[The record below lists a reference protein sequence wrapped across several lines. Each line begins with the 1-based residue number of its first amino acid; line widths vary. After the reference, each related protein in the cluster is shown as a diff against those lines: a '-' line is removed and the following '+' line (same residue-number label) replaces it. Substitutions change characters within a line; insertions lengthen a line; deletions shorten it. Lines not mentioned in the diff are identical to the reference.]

1 MRLARYAWNMS
12 GQMLHAKVTEE
23 GTAVIPPDEVA
34 SLGAHPGD
42 RLHLRLVG
50 EGRESPSSV
59 RRESLYGA
67 LQLAQPVPYEA
78 FEKASREAAADAEPT
93 AWPS

>member
-1 MRLARYAWNMS
+1 MS
-12 GQMLHAKVTEE
+12 RQILHAEVTEE

-42 RLHLRLVG
+42 RIHLRLVG
-50 EGRESPSSV
+50 EGREPRSGV

-67 LQLAQPVPYEA
+67 LRLAQPVPYEA
-78 FEKASREAAADAEPT
+78 FETASREAVADAEPT
-93 AWPS
+93 AWSS